1 MPSGWR
7 RSGGGIEKGHRGI
20 HPDPAAVAEDLRRGH
35 AGDRLTMGASVST
48 VAARPVALQ
57 RRNRN
62 YARRYWAFAVPA
74 SLIDERNQL
83 VRKRDAAREELSKAK
98 RELEAL
104 RRGKKYRSA

>member
-1 MPSGWR
+1 MPMICPFCAEENAS
-7 RSGGGIEKGHRGI
+7 
-20 HPDPAAVAEDLRRGH
+20 AALVCATCSRDI
-35 AGDRLTMGASVST
+35 
-48 VAARPVALQ
+48 
-57 RRNRN
+57 
-62 YARRYWAFAVPA
+62 AVPA